1 MKNVFLGAIVVLVLV
16 FGFRYCENRNEER
29 ERLEQ
34 SSQLI
39 QEQIKNV
46 GKLVVTEGTYSQV
59 YSYNDSRKFY
69 FDVLS
74 ARKKAL
80 IIVNAKATVA
90 YDLSKM
96 EVEIDPENEKVI
108 IKYIPEEEVSIY
120 PDIRYYDVTQDYL
133 NQFNASDYNKIRRRI
148 DSSLQKKIDESSIK
162 SNARNR
168 LISELQKI
176 YILTNSMGWTLQY
189 NNEEVASP
197 QEMEGIRL

>member
-1 MKNVFLGAIVVLVLV
+1 MKNVFLGAILVLVLV
-16 FGFRYCENRNEER
+16 FGIRYCENKNEER
-29 ERLEQ
+29 DRLEQ
-34 SSQLI
+34 SSELI

-46 GKLVVTEGTYSQV
+46 GKLIVTEGTFSQV
-59 YSYNDSRKFY
+59 YSYEDSRKFY

-96 EVEIDPENEKVI
+96 KVEIDPENERVT

-120 PDIRYYDVTQDYL
+120 PDIKYYDVTQDYL
-133 NQFNASDYNKIRRRI
+133 NQFKAEDYNKIRRRI
-148 DSSLQKKIDESSIK
+148 DSSIQKKIDESPLK

-176 YILTNSMGWTLQY
+176 FILTNSMGWTLEY

-197 QEMEGIRL
+197 QAMEGFRL

>member
-120 PDIRYYDVTQDYL
+120 PDIKYYDVTQDYL